1 MEMGEKLKQ
10 WPSLL
15 VALFLQISPL
25 VRGLEPAVAGVLQ
38 PVLLLMRWVSTAAAV
53 AGGAHA
59 LSGATGLLTASEV
72 QGTEGTP
79 MNYRAQITST
89 EHGTA
94 KSYTAT
100 GLPPGLVVTS
110 RTVGIISGTPSLAGV
125 YTASITGW
133 ENSNA
138 TGRSYST
145 PVLFNIVTV
154 PPRIETPPE
163 SFTVDEGGRATFSV
177 TAVGPNLTY
186 QWIQGDLEVPNAKE
200 ATLVLDPVKLSDA
213 GDYVVRVRNSGG
225 SILSDPVKLTVIPQ
239 SNPPQITKISADR
252 TVHAGEDVMLSVTA
266 TAVGA
271 TPTAFWLR
279 EGQPVPDGE
288 GNVLNLPGIT
298 AGLGGGYQAVVTAN
312 GLSVTSAPVTVQVM
326 PELRIGSVNSSGG
339 EVVVTAPAIPGRI
352 YELQAAPDP
361 AATVWQTVMLREA
374 LGDSVK
380 LTEPLA
386 ELGLRV
392 FRVRVRP

>member
-1 MEMGEKLKQ
+1 MGARLRQ
-10 WPSLL
+10 IPSLL
-15 VALFLQISPL
+15 LALFLQISPV

-59 LSGATGLLTASEV
+59 LSGATGLLSSANV

-94 KSYTAT
+94 KSYTAI
-100 GLPPGLVVTS
+100 GLPPGLAVTS
-110 RTVGIISGTPSLAGV
+110 RTVGIISGTPNRAGV

-138 TGRSYST
+138 TGNSFTASLVFT
-145 PVLFNIVTV
+145 IVTV
-154 PPRIETPPE
+154 PPQIEEPPAAV
-163 SFTVDEGGRATFSV
+163 TVDEGGRAEFTV
-177 TAVGPNLTY
+177 RAVGPNLTY

-225 SILSDPVKLTVIPQ
+225 SILSDPVRLTVIPVQ
-239 SNPPQITKISADR
+239 NPPQITKISADR
-252 TVHAGEDVMLSVTA
+252 TVHAGEDVLLSVTA

-312 GLSVTSAPVTVQVM
+312 GLSVTSAPVMVTVVS
-326 PELRIGSVNSSGG
+326 ELKAGTVTLSGG
-339 EVVVTAPAIPGRI
+339 EVVVTALSIPGRI
-352 YELQAAPDP
+352 YELQAASDP
-361 AATVWQTVMLREA
+361 AATEWQIVTIREA

-380 LTEPLA
+380 LTEPLTT
-386 ELGLRV
+386 LGVRV
-392 FRVRVRP
+392 FRVLVRP